1 MVISIVWIV
10 FIILEQK
17 TNLNH
22 LRVLENKDI
31 CKVIMPSEDTKMLD
45 FNQYQISNKAPFII
59 YTNLECNRKDW

>member
-1 MVISIVWIV
+1 M

-31 CKVIMPSEDTKMLD
+31 FKVIMPSEDTKMLD
-45 FNQYQISNKAPFII
+45 FNQYQISDKAPFII
-59 YTNLECNRKDW
+59 YTNLECNRKD